1 MTVALR
7 EQGGDL
13 VDDFAV
19 PADLEASGPPESR
32 DLARDGVRLM
42 VAGERGV
49 SHWSFTDL
57 ATLLDPGDLVVFN
70 NSATVPA
77 AVVVD
82 ETLAIHFS
90 TPQPGGLVVV
100 EPRVPSG
107 IASLQLEKARSGRVD
122 LPGGATIELLA
133 PYPLDSA
140 TRRLWLASVDTD
152 CPLLEYLGRW
162 GRPIRYS
169 YVDDAYP
176 LESYQ
181 TIFATVPGS
190 AEMPSA
196 GRPFSEGVVSSLVN
210 ARVALA
216 PVTLHTGVSSLE
228 AGEPPYPEWF
238 EVPETTAALVNHT
251 RDRGGHVI
259 AVGTTVVRALETAV
273 DRIGVIHPVRSWTE
287 LVIGAGHEMGAVD
300 GLITGWHEPRSTH
313 LAMLEALAGRD
324 VLNTSYRE
332 ALEHRYLWHEFGDS
346 LLLLPDRQ

>member
-7 EQGGDL
+7 EPGADL
-13 VDDFAV
+13 LDDFTV
-19 PADLEASGPPESR
+19 PEELEASGPPEAR
-32 DLARDGVRLM
+32 GLDRDGVRLM
-42 VAGERGV
+42 VAGENGV
-49 SHWSFTDL
+49 SHRSFTDL
-57 ATLLDPGDLVVFN
+57 ASLLEPGDLVVFN
-70 NSATVPA
+70 NSATLPA
-77 AVVVD
+77 ALVVD

-107 IASLQLEKARSGRVD
+107 IASLQLKKARSGRVD
-122 LPGGATIELLA
+122 LPGGAAIELLA
-133 PYPLDSA
+133 PYPLDST
-140 TRRLWLASVDTD
+140 TRRLWLAAVDTG
-152 CPLLEYLGRW
+152 CPLVEYLGRW

-181 TIFATVPGS
+181 TVFASVPGS

-196 GRPFSEGVVSSLVN
+196 GRPFSEGVVTSL
-210 ARVALA
+210 AKAGVALA

-228 AGEPPYPEWF
+228 AGELPYPEWF
-238 EVPETTAALVNHT
+238 EVPETTAALVNYT
-251 RDRGGHVI
+251 RDRGGSVI

-273 DRIGVIHPVRSWTE
+273 DGLGVVHPVRSWTE
-287 LVIGAGHEMGAVD
+287 LVIGVGHEMGVVD

-313 LAMLEALAGRD
+313 LAMLEAVAGRHA
-324 VLNTSYRE
+324 LANSYRE

-346 LLLLPDRQ
+346 LLLLPSR